1 MKYDQ
6 TLRKHEQQLITEMA
20 YGYSHN
26 ATKITRQELIDKLLK
41 LTDEDIP
48 VMFTAVTAPKVPKT
62 NPLGEVYKCSE
73 VGGLVNVDYSK
84 HKQAKLDVAA
94 PGQKYVPGG
103 ATYGIHLSP
112 AVVEHTLKKSGKV
125 EHYIQILPDHSN
137 SQRYVVR
144 DNTGQFRMSTKQECA
159 AVMPPPT
166 LPQVTDIP
174 LRRYKVD
181 SIVAIELDGFSYEVT
196 DVEPARAEVLKTLNS
211 GSTPAPASA
220 AAPKPAAAPAPKVC
234 NTKTGERQ

>member
-1 MKYDQ
+1 MNYEK

-41 LTDEDIP
+41 LTDEDVQ
-48 VMFTAVTAPKVPKT
+48 VMFTAVTAPKVPKS
-62 NPLGEVYKCSE
+62 NPLGTVYKCSE

-112 AVVEHTLKKSGKV
+112 AVIEHTLKKTGKI
-125 EHYIQILPDHSN
+125 EHYIQVLPDHSN

-144 DNTGQFRMSTKQECA
+144 DNTGQFRMSSKQECQ
-159 AVMPPPT
+159 AVLPPPAPS
-166 LPQVTDIP
+166 LPTDIP
-174 LRRYKVD
+174 LRRYKID
-181 SIVAIELDGFSYEVT
+181 SIVAIELDGFSYEIT
-196 DVEPARAEVLKTLNS
+196 DVEPERAEVLKVLNA
-211 GSTPAPASA
+211 GSTPAATPTVPSAVTPAQ
-220 AAPKPAAAPAPKVC
+220 PAPQSPSPAQ
-234 NTKTGERQ
+234 NP